1 MDHVGIELHK
11 EESQICRFASWLSGP
26 SCSSAGSVPTH
37 AASPRCWARAPARI
51 LLESSTESEWV
62 ARCLE
67 GVGHHVV
74 VADPNFAP
82 MYATRTRKVK
92 TDRRDARAMAEA
104 CLLGAYRPAHRVS
117 DA

>member
-1 MDHVGIELHK
+1 MKRLTPTRRGGIECPTERSRAQWRK
-11 EESQICRFASWLSGP
+11 EKGASHGPYWHRSAQEGKSDLSP
-26 SCSSAGSVPTH
+26 SRG
-37 AASPRCWARAPARI
+37 RRGDRAPDQV

-67 GVGHHVV
+67 TLGHHVV

-92 TDRRDARAMAEA
+92 TDR
-104 CLLGAYRPAHRVS
+104 
-117 DA
+117 